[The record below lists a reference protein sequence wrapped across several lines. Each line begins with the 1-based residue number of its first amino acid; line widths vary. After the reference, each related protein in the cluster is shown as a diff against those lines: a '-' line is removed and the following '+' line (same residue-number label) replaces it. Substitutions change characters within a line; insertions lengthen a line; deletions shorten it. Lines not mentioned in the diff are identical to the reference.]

1 MYSLDD
7 LAIAQQKFDY
17 WADLWSKEYL
27 ENKPNIYDAEAKKAS
42 EHLREVEEYLKLNGI
57 IPFTDDKLAQNPL
70 NELYPS
76 AKSREIVTYNGT
88 RYQKRF
94 FPKKRSESGKTVKEW
109 YSTWVNLDSQL

>member
-42 EHLREVEEYLKLNGI
+42 EHLVKFRDIRNSAMVEIINITVIKYRKNVFALSMLTKLI
-57 IPFTDDKLAQNPL
+57 
-70 NELYPS
+70 LYGN
-76 AKSREIVTYNGT
+76 ALLT
-88 RYQKRF
+88 
-94 FPKKRSESGKTVKEW
+94 
-109 YSTWVNLDSQL
+109 